1 MQIRT
6 FLVERWMST
15 YENDIRLNLAESSIK
30 QLTLD
35 ELLCLAEEDGDTTVR
50 ERMNRVVLTYDET
63 RGTRELR
70 EAIAAHHRGATA
82 ENVLVT
88 NGAIE
93 ANYLLFN
100 TLVRPGD
107 TVIVMFP
114 AYQQL
119 YSVAEAIGATIKRW
133 AIKPE
138 NGYQPDLADLDALID
153 ERTRLIVI
161 NTPHN
166 PTGAV
171 LAEEQVRAISERAE
185 RVGALVLSDESYQGL
200 SLDERQ
206 LCPPAY
212 SISDRMISVG
222 TVSKNL
228 GLAGLRIGWIVADE
242 DLVRRCWA
250 YRDYTSISS
259 GRLSDW
265 LATIA
270 VRHRGKLLE
279 RACEI
284 ARRNF
289 ALADAFMRAHT
300 QYFDYIPPRAGLLM
314 FPRLKVDADSVTF
327 CRDLIRE
334 QGVLL
339 VPGQAFERE
348 GHFRM
353 GYGDDTALL
362 EEGLEKFDRY
372 LRARF

>member
-35 ELLCLAEEDGDTTVR
+35 ELLRLAEEDGDAAVR
-50 ERMNRVVLTYDET
+50 ERMNNVVLTYDET
-63 RGTRELR
+63 RGTKELR
-70 EAIAAHHRGATA
+70 EAIASHHRGATA

-119 YSVAEAIGATIKRW
+119 YSVAEAIGANIKRW
-133 AIKPE
+133 ELKAEK
-138 NGYQPDLADLDALID
+138 GYAPDLADLDALID

-166 PTGAV
+166 PTGAI
-171 LAEEQVRAISERAE
+171 LTEEQVRAVCERAD
-185 RVGALVLSDESYQGL
+185 RVGARVLSDESYQGL
-200 SLDERQ
+200 SLDGRP
-206 LCPPAY
+206 LCPPGY
-212 SISDRMISVG
+212 SISNKMISVG

-228 GLAGLRIGWIVADE
+228 GLAGLRIGWVVADE
-242 DLVRRCWA
+242 ELVQRCWS

-270 VRHRGKLLE
+270 VRHRDKLLE
-279 RACEI
+279 RACRI

-289 ALADAFMRAHT
+289 ALADAFMRAHS
-300 QYFDYIPPRAGLLM
+300 QYVDYIPPRAGLLM

-334 QGVLL
+334 QGVML

-348 GHFRM
+348 GHFRL

-372 LRARF
+372 LRERF

>member
-35 ELLCLAEEDGDTTVR
+35 ELLRLAEEDGDTSVR
-50 ERMNRVVLTYDET
+50 ERMNKVVLTYDET

-70 EAIAAHHRGATA
+70 EAIAAHHRDATA

-133 AIKPE
+133 ELKADK
-138 NGYQPDLADLDALID
+138 GYRPDLADLDALID

-166 PTGAV
+166 PTGAI
-171 LAEEQVRAISERAE
+171 LTEEQVRAICERAE
-185 RVGALVLSDESYQGL
+185 RVGARVLSDESYQGL
-200 SLDERQ
+200 SLDGQ
-206 LCPPAY
+206 PLCPPAY

-242 DLVRRCWA
+242 DLVRRCWS

-270 VRHRGKLLE
+270 VRHRGKLIE
-279 RACEI
+279 RACRI

-300 QYFDYIPPRAGLLM
+300 QHFDYIPPRAGLLM
-314 FPRLKVDADSVTF
+314 FPRLKMGVDSVTF
-327 CRDLIRE
+327 CRDLIKE

-339 VPGQAFERE
+339 VPGQAFEKE

>member
-35 ELLCLAEEDGDTTVR
+35 ELLRLAEEDGDATVR

-63 RGTRELR
+63 RGTKELR
-70 EAIAAHHRGATA
+70 EAIAAHYRGATG

-107 TVIVMFP
+107 TVVVMFP

-119 YSVAEAIGATIKRW
+119 YSVAEAIGANVRHWEVK
-133 AIKPE
+133 AEK
-138 NGYQPDLADLDALID
+138 GYVPDLADLDALID

-166 PTGAV
+166 PTGGI
-171 LAEEQVRAISERAE
+171 LTEDQVRGVCERAE
-185 RVGALVLSDESYQGL
+185 RVGARVLSDESYQGL
-200 SLDERQ
+200 SLDGRP
-206 LCPPAY
+206 LCPPAF
-212 SISDRMISVG
+212 SISNKMISVC

-242 DLVRRCWA
+242 DLVRRCWS

-265 LATIA
+265 LATLA
-270 VRHRGKLLE
+270 VRHRDKLIE
-279 RACEI
+279 RACRI

-289 ALADAFMRAHT
+289 AIADAFMRAHT
-300 QYFDYIPPRAGLLM
+300 QYFDYIPPHAGLLM

-334 QGVLL
+334 QGVML

-348 GHFRM
+348 GHFRL

-372 LRARF
+372 LRERF

>member
-35 ELLCLAEEDGDTTVR
+35 ELLRLAEENGERNVR

-70 EAIAAHHRGATA
+70 QAIAAHYRAATA

-100 TLVRPGD
+100 TLLRPGD
-107 TVIVMFP
+107 TVISMFP

-119 YSVAEAIGATIKRW
+119 YTVAEAIGANVRRW
-133 AIKPE
+133 EVRADK
-138 NGYQPDLADLDALID
+138 GYVPDLADLDALLD
-153 ERTRLIVI
+153 ERTTLIVI

-166 PTGAV
+166 PTGAI
-171 LAEEQVRAISERAE
+171 LTEEQVRGICERAE
-185 RVGALVLSDESYQGL
+185 RIGARVLSDETYQGI
-200 SLDERQ
+200 SLDGRP

-212 SISDRMISVG
+212 SISNRMISVC

-242 DLVRRCWA
+242 ELCQRCWG
-250 YRDYTSISS
+250 YRDYVSISS
-259 GRLSDW
+259 GRLNDW

-270 VRHRGKLLE
+270 ISYRDKLLE
-279 RACEI
+279 RACRI
-284 ARRNF
+284 ARTNF
-289 ALADAFMRAHT
+289 PLVDGFMRSHT
-300 QYFDYIPPRAGLLM
+300 QYFDYIPPHAGLLI
-314 FPRLKVDADSVTF
+314 FPRLKVNVDSATF
-327 CRDLIRE
+327 CRELIKD
-334 QGVLL
+334 QGVML
-339 VPGQAFERE
+339 VPGQAFEKE
-348 GHFRM
+348 GYFRV
-353 GYGDDTALL
+353 GFGDDTELL
-362 EEGLEKFDRY
+362 REGLEKFGRY
-372 LRARF
+372 LQERY